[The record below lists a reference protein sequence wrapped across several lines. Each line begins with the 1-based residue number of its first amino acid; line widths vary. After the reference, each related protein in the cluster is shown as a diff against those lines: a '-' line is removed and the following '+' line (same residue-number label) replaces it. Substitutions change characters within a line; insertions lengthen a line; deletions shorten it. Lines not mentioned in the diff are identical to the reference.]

1 MKKILLFGAIL
12 SSLNS
17 FSQGF
22 WNYKT
27 IGVTDAYNQFQ
38 ATASTSI
45 ILDKGSNDVIS
56 GANNIPFP
64 YSFNGATYSSYKV
77 TDNGYLTFDLTA
89 TSSMNTP
96 KALPDSTAPKNAIF
110 ALWADMECI
119 GNTQYTAERS
129 QVFSYTYGSSPN
141 RVHVV
146 QWYGM
151 AKKGVAPDGNNI
163 LFTAVKLYEAG
174 GFDIIYGGKAGSIS
188 GVAGYQNANGTEGV
202 MLGNSTSFAYPIAGT
217 ALSILANAD
226 MIVYK
231 FIPGPQANYEVG
243 LNKLVLP
250 VYVAKSTN
258 ADLICTIQ
266 NFGKNDVA
274 YLKVSYSVD
283 GGATTTR
290 ALSTLNTTK
299 SGGLETFNFP
309 TPLNFATSGAKVVKV
324 WIDSPNQN
332 VDENAKNDTL
342 TISTEVFNT
351 VVPRKVLHELFTS
364 STCPPCVPGNVN
376 LSNVIKTKNN
386 QWNVIKYQANFPG
399 TGDPYYTSEVG
410 SRFSFY
416 GATFVPW
423 LTVDGSYNQNSNSY
437 TSTVFDNYASKPSL
451 VAITANHTYDPLTK
465 TFTVSGNVTPVQ
477 SFSTANLK
485 IRIAV
490 IESRTEKNAATNGET
505 EFFNVMKKMLPNA
518 SGSAISFAAGTAIP
532 YTQSYVIPGK
542 YRLPANGQ
550 TASIINL
557 ATENS
562 VEDPWNLSAIVFI
575 EDDTKKEV
583 WQSQSSASV
592 FPLGYKNVIES
603 NDFNIFPNPAQ
614 NNFTVE
620 LKNTTNGTI
629 KIVDLNGKL
638 VYSSTI
644 NEMNQMVDCSS
655 IANGLYLVQ
664 IEANGVVT
672 SSKLNIAK

>member
-1 MKKILLFGAIL
+1 MKKILLFSSIL
-12 SSLNS
+12 CSLNA

-38 ATASTSI
+38 AAASTSVI
-45 ILDKGSNDVIS
+45 FDKGSNDVIS
-56 GANNIPFP
+56 GANTIPFQ
-64 YSFNGATYSSYKV
+64 YNFNGTSYSSYKV

-89 TSSMNTP
+89 TTSMKTP

-119 GNTQYTAERS
+119 GNTQYTGERS

-163 LFTAVKLYEAG
+163 IFVAVKLYEAG
-174 GFDIIYGGKAGSIS
+174 GFDIVYGGKAGSIS
-188 GVAGYQNANGTEGV
+188 GVAGYQNADGTEGT
-202 MLGNSTSFAYPIAGT
+202 MLGNSTSFAYPITAT
-217 ALSILANAD
+217 ALTILANAD

-231 FIPGPQANYEVG
+231 FIPGIQPNYEVA

-258 ADLICTIQ
+258 TDLICTIQ
-266 NFGKNDVA
+266 NFGKNDIA

-283 GGATTTR
+283 GGAITTR

-309 TPLNFATSGAKVVKV
+309 SPLNFTTSGAKVVKV

-332 VDENAKNDTL
+332 VDENGKNDTL
-342 TISTEVFNT
+342 TVSTEVFNN
-351 VVPRKVLHELFTS
+351 VVPRKVLHEIFTS
-364 STCPPCVPGNVN
+364 STCPPCVPGNIR
-376 LSNVIKTKNN
+376 LASVIAPNKNK
-386 QWNVIKYQANFPG
+386 WNVIKYQANFPG
-399 TGDPYYTSEVG
+399 NGDPYYTSEVG
-410 SRFSFY
+410 TRFSY
-416 GATFVPW
+416 YSATFAPW
-423 LTVDGSYNQNSNSY
+423 LTVDGGFNANAGGY
-437 TSTVFDNYASKPSL
+437 TQTNFDTYANKPSL
-451 VAITANHTYDPLTK
+451 VSITANHTYDPLTK
-465 TFTVSGNVTPVQ
+465 TITVSGNVTPVQ

-485 IRIAV
+485 LRIAV
-490 IESRTEKNAATNGET
+490 IESRTERNVATNGET

-518 SGSAISFAAGTAIP
+518 SGTAISFAAGSAIP
-532 YTQSYVIPGK
+532 YTQSYVIPGN

-550 TASIINL
+550 TANIINL

-562 VEDPWNLSAIVFI
+562 VEDPWNLSAVVFI

-592 FPLGYKNVIES
+592 FPLGYKNVVES

-614 NNFTVE
+614 NNFTIE
-620 LKNTTNGTI
+620 LKNTTSGTI
-629 KIVDLNGKL
+629 RIVDLNGKL

-672 SSKLNIAK
+672 SSKLNIVK